1 MKVRPQQIR
10 RRNTMLRE
18 LSEMVADALRARGV
32 SEQEAREASEEIAFA
47 IHHRWKGITFTF
59 PARDELARARLK
71 NHLIK
76 EYNGTNADELVRRYG
91 VTEDF
96 IYSVLREHRL
106 SKTSTEPEFD
116 F

>member
-18 LSEMVADALRARGV
+18 LSEMVADVLRKHGV
-32 SEQEAREASEEIAFA
+32 PNAQEESEEIAFA
-47 IHHRWKGITFTF
+47 LHHRWKGITFTF
-59 PARDELARARLK
+59 PAKDDLARKRLK
-71 NHLIK
+71 MTLIK

-96 IYSVLREHRL
+96 IYSVLREHRR
-106 SKTSTEPEFD
+106 SKASDNEPEFE